1 MCSPYREALYALEF
15 ECLLCLGDEDDT
27 KPANRSNPDYIP
39 SALNWGGQRKRRFGL
54 KPIPHPKPFQ
64 SQLWPHLDLIRKLRL
79 SRRSWPEIAAEL
91 STVGIRMNP
100 WAIRRFFKRA
110 QGRKLPL
117 GFGPVSTRAPV
128 PTPPAQPAVRKSIR
142 AEDLL
147 KPIPNH
153 DREPFAKWYQQQR
166 AAAPQDADDTTTMR
180 GKP

>member
-1 MCSPYREALYALEF
+1 MCLW
-15 ECLLCLGDEDDT
+15 DEDD
-27 KPANRSNPDYIP
+27 AERADRSHTDYIP
-39 SALNWGGQRKRRFGL
+39 QQLRSGRQRKGRFEL

-117 GFGPVSTRAPV
+117 GFGAVATPAPV
-128 PTPPAQPAVRKSIR
+128 ATPPAQPAVRKSPR

-153 DREPFAKWYQQQR
+153 ERGPFSKWYQQR
-166 AAAPQDADDTTTMR
+166 RTAASQDADGIYDDAR
-180 GKP
+180 KALRE